1 MNKYGLIAGGGE
13 LPIIIYNSLRK
24 NNLDVFVIGIK
35 NNFKKVNSIKN
46 YEEVKIGSLSKIFK
60 ILNKQNINKLI
71 FAGSIKRPSIS
82 ELSLDLKAIEFL
94 RMNKIESLG
103 DDNLLKKISKYF
115 EKYKYEFVSL
125 SNICPD
131 LFSAKKF
138 LTTTKPSKI
147 AYENLKKGK
156 SIFKIF
162 GKADVGQSMIIQNK
176 IIMGLE
182 AVEGTNDLIK
192 RCFKYKRKGDK
203 GILLKLKKINQDLRF
218 DLPAIGINTLKQ
230 IKKYDY
236 EGVFIEKNYCII
248 INKNK
253 VIEYAN
259 KNKIFI
265 SNI

>member
-1 MNKYGLIAGGGE
+1 MDKYGIIAGGGE
-13 LPIIIYNSLRK
+13 LPIIIYNSLKK
-24 NNLDVFVIGIK
+24 NNLDVFLIGIK
-35 NNFKKVNSIKN
+35 NNFKKVNSIKK

-60 ILNKQNINKLI
+60 ILNQQNINKLI

-82 ELSLDLKAIEFL
+82 ELSLDLKALEFL
-94 RMNKIESLG
+94 RLNKIESLG

-115 EKYKYEFVSL
+115 EKYNYEFVNL
-125 SNICPD
+125 NKLCPS
-131 LFSAKKF
+131 LFSSEKF
-138 LTTTKPSKI
+138 LTVNKPSKI

-162 GKADVGQSMIIQNK
+162 GKTDVGQSMIIQNK

-203 GILLKLKKINQDLRF
+203 GILLKLKKINQDIRF
-218 DLPAIGINTLKQ
+218 DLPAIGINTLKLL
-230 IKKYDY
+230 KKYDY
-236 EGVFIEKNYCII
+236 EGLFIEKNYCII
-248 INKNK
+248 IDKK
-253 VIEYAN
+253 RVIEYAN
-259 KNKIFI
+259 NNKIFI